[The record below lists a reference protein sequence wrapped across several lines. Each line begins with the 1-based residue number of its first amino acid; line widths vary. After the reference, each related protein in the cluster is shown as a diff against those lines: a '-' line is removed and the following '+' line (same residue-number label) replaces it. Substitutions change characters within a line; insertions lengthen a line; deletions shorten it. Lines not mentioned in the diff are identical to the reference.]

1 MTESTENVNIY
12 LNSKEKRD
20 DVLGTATPQEKYII
34 IMNDSLNY
42 KNKEL
47 ECHIHDLEAQI
58 EVFEEDTNRMEKG
71 RTYMKG
77 LLKNFV
83 EIHNWYKT
91 ITEKQGNISTNR
103 KFDFTKFKRKATKHL
118 RYLQTVMILFLAVW
132 YEYHK
137 FIDFFPILSIFAL
150 IAAFQESTLWN
161 LRFPEYIEDKNT
173 ISALMEEINKANAAQ
188 DYIHILI
195 DEQ

>member
-1 MTESTENVNIY
+1 MSETTENVNIY
-12 LNSKEKRD
+12 LNTQAKKD
-20 DVLGTATPQEKYII
+20 DVLSQATPQEKYILL
-34 IMNDSLNY
+34 MNDSLQY

-47 ECHIHDLEAQI
+47 ESNINDLEAQI
-58 EVFEEDTNRMEKG
+58 EVFEEDNNRMEKG

-83 EIHNWYKT
+83 EIHNWFTTVTDKQKNI
-91 ITEKQGNISTNR
+91 ITNISSEIN
-103 KFDFTKFKRKATKHL
+103 KFKHMATKHL

-137 FIDFFPILSIFAL
+137 FIDFFPILTIFAI

-161 LRFPEYIEDKNT
+161 LRIPEYVKDKNT
-173 ISALMEEINKANAAQ
+173 ISNLMEEIRKANAAQ

>member
-1 MTESTENVNIY
+1 MTESMENVHIY
-12 LNSKEKRD
+12 LNNKEKRD

-34 IMNDSLNY
+34 LMNDSLNY

-47 ECHIHDLEAQI
+47 EGHIHDLEAQI

-91 ITEKQGNISTNR
+91 ITEKQENIITNIR
-103 KFDFTKFKRKATKHL
+103 FDLTKFKHKATKHL

-137 FIDFFPILSIFAL
+137 FIDFFPILSMFAL

>member
-1 MTESTENVNIY
+1 MTETMENVHIY
-12 LNSKEKRD
+12 LNNQKKRD
-20 DVLGTATPQEKYII
+20 DILGTATPQEKYII
-34 IMNDSLNY
+34 LMNDSLNY

-47 ECHIHDLEAQI
+47 EGDIHDLEAQL
-58 EVFEEDTNRMEKG
+58 EVFEEDITRMEKG

-91 ITEKQGNISTNR
+91 ITEKKENIIININ
-103 KFDFTKFKRKATKHL
+103 FDLAKFKHKAKKHL
-118 RYLQTVMILFLAVW
+118 RYLQTIMIIFLSVW

-137 FIDFFPILSIFAL
+137 FIDFFPILIIFAI

-161 LRFPEYIEDKNT
+161 LKFSEYMEDKNT
-173 ISALMEEINKANAAQ
+173 ITTLLEEINKANAAQ

>member
-1 MTESTENVNIY
+1 MTESAENVHIY
-12 LNSKEKRD
+12 LNSKEKKD

-34 IMNDSLNY
+34 LMNDSLNY

-47 ECHIHDLEAQI
+47 EGHIHDLEAQI
-58 EVFEEDTNRMEKG
+58 EIFEADTNLMEKG

-91 ITEKQGNISTNR
+91 ITEKHQNISNNI
-103 KFDFTKFKRKATKHL
+103 KFDFTKFKHKATKHL
-118 RYLQTVMILFLAVW
+118 RYLQIVMILFLAVW

-137 FIDFFPILSIFAL
+137 FIDFFSILSMFAI

-173 ISALMEEINKANAAQ
+173 ISTLIEEINKANAAQ